1 MNSGDL
7 QLAHSLDEIG
17 QKEKLSYFIS
27 GYFCLQAC
35 HNMLCLVA

>member
-27 GYFCLQAC
+27 GYFLLAS
-35 HNMLCLVA
+35 LP